1 MNNAMNEQE
10 LLLKTAFACMACDGE
25 IAPSEVE
32 RIRNYAINSDRFT
45 SLNVEDCL
53 KQWVEEINLRG
64 VRFLRDYVMT
74 LRNSHVSEQQA
85 LDILQVAVD
94 IELADERVDYFEIR
108 FFKIIRENL
117 PHFDD
122 EQLQRSIKGITH
134 HFTDKD
140 VKRDYLALFNSYFKN
155 INLPNFDVTILQCID
170 AEA

>member
-1 MNNAMNEQE
+1 MQE

-25 IAPSEVE
+25 IAQPEVD
-32 RIRNYAINSDRFT
+32 RIRAYAAHNDRFA
-45 SLNVEDCL
+45 SLDVEACL
-53 KQWVEEINLRG
+53 NQWVAEINQRG
-64 VRFLRDYVMT
+64 VRFLRDYIMT
-74 LRNSHVSEQQA
+74 LRNSQIDERQA

-94 IELADERVDYFEIR
+94 VELADERVDYFEIR

-117 PHFDD
+117 PAFDD
-122 EQLQRSIKGITH
+122 EVLKREIKGITH

-155 INLPNFDVTILQCID
+155 INLPNFDVTILQRID

>member
-32 RIRNYAINSDRFT
+32 RIREYALNNDRFT

-53 KQWVEEINLRG
+53 KRWVEEINLRG

-74 LRNSHVSEQQA
+74 LRNSHVSEEQA

-94 IELADERVDYFEIR
+94 IEKADERIDYFEIR

-117 PHFDD
+117 PPF
-122 EQLQRSIKGITH
+122 EASFLQSNIKGITH

-155 INLPNFDVTILQCID
+155 INLPNFDVSILQRID
-170 AEA
+170 AKA